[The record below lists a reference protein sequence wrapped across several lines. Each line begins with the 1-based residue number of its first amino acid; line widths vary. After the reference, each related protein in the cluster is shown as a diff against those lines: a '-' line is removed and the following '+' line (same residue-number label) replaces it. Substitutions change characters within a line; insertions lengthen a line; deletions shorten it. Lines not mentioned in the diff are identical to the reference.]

1 MNMNELHRI
10 APVLIMPG
18 MIEYGFWLTLEAHQ
32 KISQKKREKSKLF
45 RAAQIMNAILSDLHG
60 NANVVVLQNSRLA
73 VFRVPDK
80 RKAATYLS

>member
-32 KISQKKREKSKLF
+32 KISQKK
-45 RAAQIMNAILSDLHG
+45 
-60 NANVVVLQNSRLA
+60 
-73 VFRVPDK
+73 P
-80 RKAATYLS
+80 